1 LGRRVFHHLLSWA
14 KFKFL
19 FRYVIDLGHG
29 FAHVGQGLL
38 VILSGFS
45 LQRHPFDLITLAGN
59 LDLAG
64 MGTIGHNR
72 VHGFAIGRIHLIVV
86 TSTLFFY
93 YNVIKSA

>member
-1 LGRRVFHHLLSWA
+1 MFHHFQSGA

-19 FRYVIDLGHG
+19 FRDVLDLGHG

-38 VILSGFS
+38 VILSGIT
-45 LQRHPFDLITLAGN
+45 LQRNPFDLITLAGN

-64 MGTIGHNR
+64 IGTIGHNC